1 MWQQQVPS
9 HADTVSDFVEFAAMW
24 LEDRRY
30 TLNIDAD
37 MTAWARAMASAP
49 GMALV
54 NPTFDPRWSPLSPA
68 NSFWLDIRAGSRTVA
83 MIAAR
88 LFVTD
93 DYLELMRS
101 TRLWYDRPSARL
113 PIEVPE
119 GTPAIRGSVG
129 HEGGLWVDPEHRKR
143 GFSVILPHL
152 VRAFCHREWHVD
164 WQTGATMRGIGESGI
179 AVWAYGAP
187 HLVPCYEGYFPVTGH
202 ADRLFLVY
210 MSEAELV
217 AGLDL
222 GRVARLL
229 PDRHREMGHAA
240 VRVQKG

>member
-113 PIEVPE
+113 PIEVHE
-119 GTPAIRGSVG
+119 GTPAASATRAASGSTQSTASG
-129 HEGGLWVDPEHRKR
+129 ASPSSCRISCARSAIANGMSIGRPAPPCAASARAASRYGLTARPT
-143 GFSVILPHL
+143 SCP
-152 VRAFCHREWHVD
+152 A
-164 WQTGATMRGIGESGI
+164 MRDT
-179 AVWAYGAP
+179 
-187 HLVPCYEGYFPVTGH
+187 FPSPGTPT
-202 ADRLFLVY
+202 DCSWFI
-210 MSEAELV
+210 
-217 AGLDL
+217 
-222 GRVARLL
+222 
-229 PDRHREMGHAA
+229 
-240 VRVQKG
+240 

>member
-1 MWQQQVPS
+1 MWQQQAPS
-9 HADTVSDFVEFAAMW
+9 PADTVSDFIEFASMW
-24 LEDRRY
+24 LDDRRY
-30 TLNIDAD
+30 TLNVDAD
-37 MTAWARAMASAP
+37 MTAWASAMASAP

-101 TRLWYDRPSARL
+101 TRLWWDPPSARL
-113 PIEVPE
+113 PIEVPQ
-119 GTPAIRGSVG
+119 GTPAIRGNVG
-129 HEGGLWVDPEHRKR
+129 HEGGLWVDPQHRKR

-152 VRAFCHREWHVD
+152 VRAFCHREWQVD

-187 HLVPCYEGYFPVTGH
+187 HLVPCYEGYFPVTGNS
-202 ADRLFLVY
+202 DRLFLVY

-240 VRVQKG
+240 VRVQKR